1 MLNIE
6 INKRKNPTGQI
17 HDKYKMDQLPLSRQ
31 TLPVLLTA
39 EPQAEVGSTHTIHVW
54 KSKYSAHHLLTE
66 LNILTKSPEMNG
78 KHDQYANKVLLPQFP
93 FT

>member
-31 TLPVLLTA
+31 TLPVLLQSPRQRWA
-39 EPQAEVGSTHTIHVW
+39 AHTPHTCVQVSIR
-54 KSKYSAHHLLTE
+54 AHHLLTE
-66 LNILTKSPEMNG
+66 LDILIKSSEMNG